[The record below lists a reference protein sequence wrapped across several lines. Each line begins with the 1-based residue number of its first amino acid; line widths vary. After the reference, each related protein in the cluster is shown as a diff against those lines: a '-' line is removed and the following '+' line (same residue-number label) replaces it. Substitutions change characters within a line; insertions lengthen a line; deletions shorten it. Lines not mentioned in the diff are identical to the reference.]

1 MAYQG
6 ISTGTGPNQG
16 DGDTL
21 VDGAVKINSNFQE
34 IYTSLGDGNNLNF
47 KDYTITTT
55 SVDKILSNFEYCTV
69 TSGGVTLTLPSSPS
83 IGDRVVIGIGG
94 NYEDTVVKRYGSNN
108 IMGLSEDITINAGY
122 VTLTFIYINNT
133 LGWRIS

>member
-34 IYTSLGDGNNLNF
+34 IYNALGGSSGTIPVEISISGSNLNF
-47 KDYTITTT
+47 SVPGVGTT
-55 SVDKILSNFEYCTV
+55 
-69 TSGGVTLTLPSSPS
+69 TLTLS
-83 IGDRVVIGIGG
+83 
-94 NYEDTVVKRYGSNN
+94 
-108 IMGLSEDITINAGY
+108 
-122 VTLTFIYINNT
+122 
-133 LGWRIS
+133 